1 MAMCGFSEVLRAGQ
15 ADIGGRAD
23 NLIPVTVAAILCSPL
38 HGVGG
43 KRNPDHTERRDER
56 QSAHRTN
63 VSQRHRRTWDVSRS
77 GMKGKHSH
85 CVHTPHCASSSVM
98 SAAFTSPSPLM
109 SAIDGVAP
117 PQLIRRR
124 ERSDELT

>member
-1 MAMCGFSEVLRAGQ
+1 MAMCGFSEVLRAGL
-15 ADIGGRAD
+15 AGIGGRAD
-23 NLIPVTVAAILCSPL
+23 ELTTVNVAAILCSPL

-43 KRNPDHTERRDER
+43 KRNPGHTKHRDER
-56 QSAHRTN
+56 QSVHRTN

-117 PQLIRRR
+117 PQLVRRS